1 MSLPGILFY
10 VGLCLLIG
18 YLGREK
24 KFGFVGNAL
33 ASLFFTPLLGFV
45 FYLLQHDAIT
55 AEVKKVI
62 R

>member
-10 VGLCLLIG
+10 LGICVLIG

-24 KFGFVGNAL
+24 RFGFVGNFL

-45 FYLLQHDAIT
+45 FYLLQHDVVT

-62 R
+62 K